1 MDDQPSSH
9 GKKTEETFRFFD
21 APPIWFALI
30 VWSYPLFFSVFF
42 VLVACVFRNSDIL
55 GYFFLFLF
63 FASVIFLFQ
72 SSGWFRS
79 RVAVIAPC
87 WLFLVIAGT
96 STTQGALTSAVS
108 KAFSAVN
115 SQLQKLPEIEARE
128 RESNEHSAALELDPQ
143 SLEHAR
149 AMSKLASS
157 CYSQGKYDESESL
170 FLKSLALREKLAGPN
185 DPEVAESLIGLGLLY
200 ATRRQFDRAIVVHK
214 RALAIDEEQL
224 GAEHPIVATDLRNLA
239 IDYKGAGN
247 LAEYEKL
254 IKRAIAIDGNVPKSK
269 QSIQIQ

>member
-1 MDDQPSSH
+1 MNDGPV
-9 GKKTEETFRFFD
+9 KITEEGGRFFD

-30 VWSYPLFFSVFF
+30 VWMYPLFLIVLF
-42 VLVACVFRNSDIL
+42 VLVACVLGCPDGL

-63 FASVIFLFQ
+63 FASLIFLFQ
-72 SSGWFRS
+72 SSRWFRS
-79 RVAVIAPC
+79 RVALIAPC
-87 WLFLVIAGT
+87 WLFLVIACT

-108 KAFSAVN
+108 RAFSSVN
-115 SQLQKLPEIEARE
+115 SQLQKLSEIEARE
-128 RESNEHSAALELDPQ
+128 RESNAHSAALEPNPQ
-143 SLEHAR
+143 SLERAR
-149 AMSKLASS
+149 TLSKLASS
-157 CYSQGKYDESESL
+157 CYSQGKYDEGESL

-200 ATRRQFDRAIVVHK
+200 ATRRQFDKAIVAHK

-224 GAEHPIVATDLRNLA
+224 GHDHPIVASDLRNLA
-239 IDYKGAGN
+239 SDYKGIGN

-269 QSIQIQ
+269 QVLAP